1 LVCSFFKHAHHLVQL
16 VTISLMHLAP
26 WFANALKIATMK
38 HKPAAN
44 CLLVQLLW
52 PRRQIRAAQRANLLD
67 AELPQPRHA
76 SSVSS
81 SYSPHPHKI
90 ASTFLID
97 SRVYLRRRQTGHC
110 SLCKLVQR
118 TPPSLGFP
126 LPKQP
131 WAEARMM
138 VPLVNVYG
146 LSVVWYDNR
155 LFMSDVAGITI
166 ESGKRWM
173 HEEYRVC

>member
-1 LVCSFFKHAHHLVQL
+1 MDTEHRRVQKQ
-16 VTISLMHLAP
+16 T
-26 WFANALKIATMK
+26 NALYVGYRHGT
-38 HKPAAN
+38 
-44 CLLVQLLW
+44 C
-52 PRRQIRAAQRANLLD
+52 IRETNKQGSEGCCCIMSYQRGGLR
-67 AELPQPRHA
+67 RHA
-76 SSVSS
+76 ASQSQVKSS

-90 ASTFLID
+90 IPPVFDRHSGCF
-97 SRVYLRRRQTGHC
+97 QC